1 MEILTLLKAN
11 IRRKKGS
18 FVSVILLTLIIAMSV
33 TTILSIRESSLSG
46 VVRAHESCGTPD
58 IRANYMA
65 LNLSDE
71 LIDQVKNDSRVK
83 SVNVVDTIISEK
95 SVMDDKEY
103 TNTMFLMKAGDNTKL
118 LNEKLNGVIDDAPEL
133 QKGEIYVSQGL
144 LTNLGGKVG
153 QTITVNTL
161 DGKHEFIV
169 KGIFL
174 DPMFGSSMIGWKSF
188 LVGEDDYSEIEA
200 AVLKAETKEK
210 HGLGKIMEIYKAD
223 DCTLTNALFRRQ
235 LNLDTGFT
243 DMAIGSSTR
252 EMLINYTT
260 QAPITICSI
269 LMVFIMLLLAIV
281 VIVTVHSISVE
292 IEMNYVT
299 FGVLKAQGFDK
310 NKIRLL
316 FMGQY
321 LMAEVIGA
329 VIGTVLSVPLI
340 GVCSNIFVTIT
351 GAPAVMSIPAGIIAV
366 ILAALFAL
374 SAAAIF
380 FVTMKVNKISPVRAI
395 SGAKNEIYFDSRLNA
410 PISKKL
416 LSPSLALRKFTS
428 AKRRYIGTLVIV
440 TLLVFFMMTVT
451 VLANTI
457 TSKSAMESMG
467 VLVAEI
473 NVTPKNK
480 LSDSDFENVE
490 KEIERFTDI
499 KNAYYTNYSY
509 YSFNGEEMMGNV
521 YKDLSFMSALK
532 GRIPEYD
539 NEIAVS
545 PILLEEFE
553 LKIGD
558 EVTIGRRG
566 KKDTFLITGTTQL
579 FNDLG
584 RFFIMSEDAAAR
596 IGDYP
601 TLRGNY
607 SLEDGEDEELNQSI
621 ADALNEKFGDK
632 LEASAMGEI
641 MDDTTTAAIK
651 AMQIIIYVF
660 SILFSL
666 IVVHMVCSKAFIQER
681 TDIGIFKAAGFK
693 TSDLRA
699 QFAFRFLI
707 VSVIGSAAGGVL
719 SCLFSGRMLEVM
731 LKSIGVTSVNTNL
744 FFSTFAIPIAIICSS
759 FLIFSYLVSGKI
771 KTVKIRELVTE

>member
-771 KTVKIRELVTE
+771 KKVKIRELVTE

>member
-46 VVRAHESCGTPD
+46 VDRAHESCGTPD

-499 KNAYYTNYSY
+499 KKVYYTNYSY

-607 SLEDGEDEELNQSI
+607 SLENGEDEELNQSI
-621 ADALNEKFGDK
+621 VDALNEKFGDK

-771 KTVKIRELVTE
+771 KKVKIRELVTE